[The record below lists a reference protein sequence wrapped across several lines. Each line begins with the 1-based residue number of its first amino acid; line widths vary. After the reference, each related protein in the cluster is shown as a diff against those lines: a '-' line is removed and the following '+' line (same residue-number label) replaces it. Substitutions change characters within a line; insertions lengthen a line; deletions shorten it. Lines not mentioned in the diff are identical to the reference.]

1 MKKKILSILFVL
13 VLAFSLCLVV
23 CANDWTVS
31 TDEKTLILND
41 VVYVKYD
48 KLHPND
54 RFLPETS
61 YIYDEAYQKYYL
73 ERNNDNFDVFSYNNT
88 IYVSKQG
95 EEALDSFVNLNFS
108 EYKISSKYYY
118 RFSDVSYDWINNL
131 DGGNCVELDV
141 RSLKNVTT
149 YYVIGYDKTYTIAH
163 TVGGLY
169 ELDGEYYFINYDKLS
184 NDKFDANGVFSYVN
198 GSVNA
203 YKLSISQNSDMYE
216 LISSQY
222 YFGEV
227 YESNENF
234 GSFDDDDNGF
244 DLGYF
249 IFITVLF
256 GYLFPLAIALIGV
269 IRIFTKKT
277 ANPKRWYLLI
287 GCLCGWILLSTCILL
302 CLFL

>member
-13 VLAFSLCLVV
+13 ALTFALCSII
-23 CANDWTVS
+23 CADEWTVS

-61 YIYDEAYQKYYL
+61 YIYDESYYRYYL
-73 ERNNDNFDVFSYNNT
+73 KRNNDNFDVFSYNNT

-108 EYKISSKYYY
+108 EYKISSKTYFYY
-118 RFSDVSYDWINNL
+118 SDVSYDWINGL

-149 YYVIGYDKTYTIAH
+149 HYVIGYDKTYTIAH
-163 TVGGLY
+163 TMGGLY

-184 NDKFDANGVFSYVN
+184 NDKFDANGAFSYVS

-203 YKLSISQNSDMYE
+203 YKLSISQNSDVHE
-216 LISSQY
+216 LISNQNYFDSIYETDESYDY
-222 YFGEV
+222 YDND
-227 YESNENF
+227 S
-234 GSFDDDDNGF
+234 SFSV
-244 DLGYF
+244 GYF
-249 IFITVLF
+249 VFITVLF
-256 GYLFPLAIALIGV
+256 GYAIPLAIALIGI
-269 IRIFTKKT
+269 IRVFTKKT

-302 CLFL
+302 CLFF